1 MGNIF
6 AFLIRHH
13 KFFVFAILEW
23 ICFSLVVN
31 YNKDQGS
38 TFSQFSNEISGLVYK
53 SFTGMKYYFHL
64 RETNDSLMAENA
76 RLRAK
81 MSNAMYFDTAK
92 NKNIA
97 DTVFKQRYT
106 FIPCDVVNNSVTG
119 IDNYHTLGAGTNK
132 GIGKHLGVV
141 STVGIV
147 GITRNVSQHFCS
159 VLSVLHKDF
168 TVSGEIKEVRQIG
181 TLTWDG
187 RNPNMVVMKDIPLN
201 TRLKAGMHVVTS
213 PFSDLFPQG
222 TPVGYV
228 VKFEPNHNDANYTV
242 YVWLHTDMQ
251 NLRKVYVVNNLM
263 RDEKQKTEPQ
273 PDKR

>member
-6 AFLIRHH
+6 AFLLRHIR
-13 KFFVFAILEW
+13 FFVFIILEG

-31 YNKDQGS
+31 YNRDQGS
-38 TFSQFSNEISGLVYK
+38 AFSQFSNEVSGSVYR
-53 SFTGMKYYFHL
+53 SFAGMKYYFHL

-92 NKNIA
+92 SKDIH

-106 FIPCDVVNNSVTG
+106 FIPCDVVNNSVTSMN
-119 IDNYHTLGAGTNK
+119 NYLTLGSGKKAGV
-132 GIGKHLGVV
+132 GKHLGVV

-147 GITRNVSQHFCS
+147 GITRDVSEHFSS

-168 TVSGEIKEVRQIG
+168 TVSAEIKENKQIG
-181 TLTWDG
+181 TVTWDG
-187 RNPNMVVMKDIPLN
+187 YNPNMVVMKDIPLN
-201 TRLKAGMHVVTS
+201 VRLKTGMHVVTS
-213 PFSDLFPQG
+213 PFSDLFPAG
-222 TPVGYV
+222 TLIGYV
-228 VKFEPNHNDANYTV
+228 VKYEANHNDANYTV
-242 YVWLHTDMQ
+242 TVWLASDIR

-263 RDEKQKTEPQ
+263 RDEKQNIEPK
-273 PDKR
+273 PESK

>member
-6 AFLIRHH
+6 AFLLRHIR
-13 KFFVFAILEW
+13 FFVFIILEG

-38 TFSQFSNEISGLVYK
+38 AFSQFSNEVSGSVYK
-53 SFTGMKYYFHL
+53 SFAGMKYYFHL

-76 RLRAK
+76 RLRSK
-81 MSNAMYFDTAK
+81 MTNALYVDTAK
-92 NKNIA
+92 SRNIN
-97 DTVFKQRYT
+97 DSIFKQRYT
-106 FIPCDVVNNSVTG
+106 FIPCDVVNNSVTSMN
-119 IDNYHTLGAGTNK
+119 NYLTLGSGKKK

-141 STVGIV
+141 STDGVV
-147 GITRNVSQHFCS
+147 GITRDVSEHFSS

-168 TVSGEIKEVRQIG
+168 TVSAEIRENKQIG
-181 TLTWDG
+181 TVTWDG

-201 TRLKAGMHVVTS
+201 VRLKIGMHVDTS
-213 PFSDLFPQG
+213 PFSDLFPAG

-228 VKFEPNHNDANYTV
+228 VKFEANHNDANYTV
-242 YVWLHTDMQ
+242 YVWLCSDIR

-263 RDEKQKTEPQ
+263 RDEKQKIEPGTES
-273 PDKR
+273 K